1 MHIDF
6 FQLTNQER
14 LGGTN
19 MIEYDADKHADS
31 KKFKFLMKF
40 QSRRT
45 IPIKRIISANRKTK
59 HLQSRLTQEHETL
72 SQEPRRF
79 QKSDIIIVLS
89 LQPLIERSVMPS

>member
-31 KKFKFLMKF
+31 KKFKFLMIF
-40 QSRRT
+40 FVDD
-45 IPIKRIISANRKTK
+45 IPISQRQNKISV
-59 HLQSRLTQEHETL
+59 
-72 SQEPRRF
+72 
-79 QKSDIIIVLS
+79 I
-89 LQPLIERSVMPS
+89 